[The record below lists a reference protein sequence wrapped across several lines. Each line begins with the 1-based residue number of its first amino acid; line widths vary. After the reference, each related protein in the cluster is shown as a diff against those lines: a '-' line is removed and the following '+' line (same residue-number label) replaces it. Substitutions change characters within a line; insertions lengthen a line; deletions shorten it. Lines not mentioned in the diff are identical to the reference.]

1 MNGIYFLCKEQEQLY
16 LRKSCGW
23 RSRKYRWKE
32 MNPSV
37 NCINCRRQGWEWLHR
52 GRGGCGEA
60 PLPLAGVHRQGGDQ
74 EADVWRLPGQQQTR
88 AHRGTLLRRHLNW
101 TRAFSQKSSWC
112 VHSYPSH
119 SISHSTWSWFPHS
132 AHHREST
139 ASRYLA
145 ARISSSRS
153 SSLYCRSIA
162 TLNPPYILLSRQ
174 CPGQAWTQKCWSP
187 CPELMRGLSSG
198 LL

>member
-37 NCINCRRQGWEWLHR
+37 NCINCRRQGWQWLHR

-74 EADVWRLPGQQQTR
+74 EADVWRLPGQQQ
-88 AHRGTLLRRHLNW
+88 AHPHRGTLLRRHLQ
-101 TRAFSQKSSWC
+101 RPGASSTGREMR
-112 VHSYPSH
+112 
-119 SISHSTWSWFPHS
+119 IKIFLKKTKKTWNANCECEMWQ
-132 AHHREST
+132 
-139 ASRYLA
+139 
-145 ARISSSRS
+145 
-153 SSLYCRSIA
+153 
-162 TLNPPYILLSRQ
+162 LLSRFMQ
-174 CPGQAWTQKCWSP
+174 
-187 CPELMRGLSSG
+187 LMKVWEMRRS
-198 LL
+198 

>member
-60 PLPLAGVHRQGGDQ
+60 PLPLAGVHCQGGDQ
-74 EADVWRLPGQQQTR
+74 EADVWRLPGQQQ
-88 AHRGTLLRRHLNW
+88 AHPHRGTLLRRHLQ
-101 TRAFSQKSSWC
+101 RPGASSTGREMRIKIFFEENKENLKCKLWMRN
-112 VHSYPSH
+112 VTAAQSLPAANE
-119 SISHSTWSWFPHS
+119 SIGN
-132 AHHREST
+132 EKK
-139 ASRYLA
+139 LA
-145 ARISSSRS
+145 
-153 SSLYCRSIA
+153 
-162 TLNPPYILLSRQ
+162 
-174 CPGQAWTQKCWSP
+174 
-187 CPELMRGLSSG
+187 
-198 LL
+198 